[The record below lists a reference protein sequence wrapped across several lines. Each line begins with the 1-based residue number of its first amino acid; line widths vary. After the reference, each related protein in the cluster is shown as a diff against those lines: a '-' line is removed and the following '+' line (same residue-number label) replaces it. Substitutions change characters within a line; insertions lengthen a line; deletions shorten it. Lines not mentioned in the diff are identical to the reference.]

1 MKRKY
6 QKATMKVVNMIEE
19 QPLMAASCV
28 APAPPTFGG
37 EFGYMPSHSDEQNW
51 TGEKNDVGGQ
61 VEQ

>member
-6 QKATMKVVNMIEE
+6 QKATMKVVNMVEE

-51 TGEKNDVGGQ
+51 TA
-61 VEQ
+61 